1 MRAELSDI
9 LLFRSHIGGG
19 VKIKAAGGIRSV
31 EDMEAF
37 LEAGADRLGT
47 SSGIAVLRSAGRMEP
62 LQNTEEGT

>member
-1 MRAELSDI
+1 M
-9 LLFRSHIGGG
+9 
-19 VKIKAAGGIRSV
+19 KIKAAGGIRSV